1 MTEQQG
7 LFTVMTNLYLTTE
20 QRAQIEHIVHE
31 QRIDLADL
39 VSQIVADHPPEGRP
53 PAFDHQHLHI
63 VPTRIY
69 LTPEQRVE
77 FARLARERRIDL
89 ADLVS
94 QSVTGYLD
102 QLPPVPFPVE
112 RKPDYSAEL
121 RKLRGDLARLRA
133 RRQTAGKNAPAW
145 LDSYIAE
152 VEADIQRLEQLI

>member
-20 QRAQIEHIVHE
+20 QRAQIEHLVHE
-31 QRIDLADL
+31 RRIDLADL
-39 VSQIVADHPPEGRP
+39 VSQIVADYPPEGQP
-53 PAFDHQHLHI
+53 AAFDHQHLHV

-77 FARLARERRIDL
+77 FGQLVRGQGIDL

-102 QLPPVPFPVE
+102 RLPPVPLPAE

-121 RKLRGDLARLRA
+121 RKRRSDLARLRA
-133 RRQTAGKNAPAW
+133 RRPSAGKSAPAW
-145 LDSYIAE
+145 LDSYISE